1 MSHQLSAMALATF
14 AIFIGS
20 SLFSSAWAIPSVNS
34 TEEDSQI
41 IDCADLTSD
50 LQVLEEY
57 GIISSSDVRDVLM
70 IFQCGST
77 GII

>member
-34 TEEDSQI
+34 AEEDLQI
-41 IDCADLTSD
+41 FDCTDLTSD
-50 LQVLEEY
+50 LQVLEGY

-70 IFQCGST
+70 IFQCNST